1 MVDPVWAGVVGAIG
15 GAGVGA
21 LTSLAAPLINWRVER
36 KRTHIEWQRATIR
49 EWREGL
55 ATATEAYEEWQRKSR
70 NAAASHLDTPKLQGQ
85 LWYES
90 LRPHLS
96 SYAEP
101 SVSESAEYGTVR
113 VLADEIARIERDW
126 DLSPSPGR
134 RAGASRL
141 TSITTVRNRFR

>member
-21 LTSLAAPLINWRVER
+21 LTSLAAPLITWRVER
-36 KRTHIEWQRATIR
+36 KRTALEWQRATIR

-55 ATATEAYEEWQRKSR
+55 ADASAAFADWERK
-70 NAAASHLDTPKLQGQ
+70 NQGGMAANDSEPTVEGQ

-96 SYAEP
+96 EE
-101 SVSESAEYGTVR
+101 VRTSAYWADLGTVR
-113 VLADEIARIERDW
+113 LLADEIARIEQEW
-126 DLSPSPGR
+126 KLSPSPQ
-134 RAGASRL
+134 
-141 TSITTVRNRFR
+141 

>member
-1 MVDPVWAGVVGAIG
+1 MVDPVWAGVVGAVG

-36 KRTHIEWQRATIR
+36 KRTAFEWQRATIR

-55 ATATEAYEEWQRKSR
+55 A
-70 NAAASHLDTPKLQGQ
+70 AAAETYTDWERTNDHQSSGPTFEGQ

-96 SYAEP
+96 DELRDGACWAVTE
-101 SVSESAEYGTVR
+101 TVR
-113 VLADEIARIERDW
+113 ELADEIARIEREW
-126 DLSPSPGR
+126 KLSPSPGLSR
-134 RAGASRL
+134 RQLSRS
-141 TSITTVRNRFR
+141 TSNE